1 MNDRF
6 GIKEGLGKY
15 AKVLMLFLIG
25 ITAAL
30 AVFFRAEQQAVGEST
45 QNNISEHMDRQAYH
59 LYLVLDTHYQYL
71 EAVAA
76 RVAERDELLAAG
88 NRTLLRIVNEYTD
101 LERLALIDAEGNAT
115 YDNGVQKYV
124 GERRYFRE
132 AISGRRTMSDPLE
145 SMIDGTTRVI
155 LGVPIWKDD
164 EVLGI
169 LGGSFNVTAL
179 SNMLFEDIYGGA
191 GQSFLVSEE
200 GVLISCD
207 CRELQKEILETEDF
221 FAYYAG
227 MTDQSDASAAEIR
240 QDFQAQKKGNIRFS
254 ARSAPSMHKYL
265 SYTPLGMNGWM
276 LCYIVPEEVAQEDY
290 AFIRIYERYL
300 TTVLVILVILL
311 LAILRIS
318 DKRQRVLLKYAQ
330 TDALTRAANKQS
342 TEEKIETWLES
353 CGQTGIH
360 AFLMLDID
368 KFKNIND
375 TGGHATGDEVLRQ
388 VGCLLQRYFR
398 SDDIIGRIGGDEFVV
413 FMKNAGSKAQVC
425 SRVKRLGQLFR
436 EMEIEGVDFPITCS
450 IGVSFAPENG
460 TSYMELYKYADA
472 ALYQMKKSGRDG
484 YAVYGQE

>member
-6 GIKEGLGKY
+6 GIKEELGKY
-15 AKVLMLFLIG
+15 VKVLTLFLIG

-30 AVFFRAEQQAVGEST
+30 AVFFRAEQKAVGEST

-76 RVAERDELLAAG
+76 RVAERDELLATG
-88 NRTLLRIVNEYTD
+88 NRTLLRLIHEYTV
-101 LERLALIDAEGNAT
+101 LERLALIDPDGIAT

-132 AISGRRTMSDPLE
+132 AISGQRTMSDPLE

-164 EVLGI
+164 EILGI

-191 GQSFLVSEE
+191 GQCFLVSEE

-207 CRELQKEILETEDF
+207 NRDLQQAIMESENF
-221 FAYYAG
+221 FAYYAE
-227 MTDQSDASAAEIR
+227 MTDWSGASPEEIR
-240 QDFQAQKKGNIRFS
+240 QDFQAQIKGNTRFC
-254 ARSAPSMHKYL
+254 AKDAPSERNYL

-300 TTVLVILVILL
+300 TMVLIILVILL
-311 LAILRIS
+311 FAVLRIS

-342 TEEKIETWLES
+342 TEDKIEAWLQS
-353 CGQTGIH
+353 YGQTGIH

-375 TGGHATGDEVLRQ
+375 TVGHVAGDEVLRQ
-388 VGCLLQRYFR
+388 VGSLLQRYFR

-413 FMKNAGSKAQVC
+413 FMKHAGSKEQVC

-436 EMEIEGVDFPITCS
+436 EMEIEGINFPITCS

-484 YAVYGQE
+484 YAVYGEE